1 MTDSSSH
8 THFPVAGRLRHLRPW
23 LAAAVLACT
32 AISSQAAD
40 AITDALQQAYV
51 PYRAALFRTNGKS
64 QSESEQALAAARRAL
79 AGVVTQWAAKPGA
92 PYDRDPEFAATLK
105 KVDEVYARAQA
116 QIGRAELPEAHETLE
131 AARDLLA
138 ELRRRNGVVTFSDHM
153 NAYHEV
159 MEQVLIGGPKTLDAP
174 NGLLKLAADVGVL
187 DHLAQRLGS
196 QADAT
201 LAANPEFTKMLAALK
216 ASVAALKDAVLR
228 QDAAA
233 VREALNG
240 LKKPYSQ
247 MFLKFG

>member
-1 MTDSSSH
+1 MTPSSRSIVCGAC
-8 THFPVAGRLRHLRPW
+8 VAAM
-23 LAAAVLACT
+23 LAFTT
-32 AISSQAAD
+32 ASVQAAD
-40 AITDALQQAYV
+40 AVTEALQQAYV
-51 PYRAALFRTNGKS
+51 PYRAALFRTNSKS
-64 QSESEQALAAARRAL
+64 QSESEQALVAARRSL
-79 AGVVTQWAAKPGA
+79 AGVIAQWAAKPAA

-116 QIGRAELPEAHETLE
+116 QIGKTELAEAHETLE

-138 ELRRRNGVVTFSDHM
+138 DLRRRNGVVTFSDHM

-174 NGLLKLAADVGVL
+174 NGLLKLAGDVGVL

-201 LAANPEFTKMLAALK
+201 LMANPEFVKMLAALK
-216 ASVAALKDAVLR
+216 ASVATLKDAVLR

-233 VREALNG
+233 VREGIGA

>member
-1 MTDSSSH
+1 MTSSPRSI
-8 THFPVAGRLRHLRPW
+8 VCGACV
-23 LAAAVLACT
+23 AAALAFSAAST
-32 AISSQAAD
+32 QAAD

-51 PYRAALFRTNGKS
+51 PYRAALFRTNSKS
-64 QSESEQALAAARRAL
+64 QSESEQALTAARRAL
-79 AGVVTQWAAKPGA
+79 AGAVTQWAAKPAA
-92 PYDRDPEFAATLK
+92 PYDRDPEFASTLK

-116 QIGRAELPEAHETLE
+116 QIGKAELTEAHETLE

-138 ELRRRNGVVTFSDHM
+138 DLRRRNGVVTFSDHM

-159 MEQVLIGGPKTLDAP
+159 MEQVLIGGPKTLETP
-174 NGLLKLAADVGVL
+174 NGLLKLASEVGVL

-196 QADAT
+196 QADAA
-201 LAANPEFTKMLAALK
+201 LLANPEFAKMLATLK
-216 ASVAALKDAVLR
+216 ASVAALKEAVLR

-233 VREALNG
+233 AREALGG